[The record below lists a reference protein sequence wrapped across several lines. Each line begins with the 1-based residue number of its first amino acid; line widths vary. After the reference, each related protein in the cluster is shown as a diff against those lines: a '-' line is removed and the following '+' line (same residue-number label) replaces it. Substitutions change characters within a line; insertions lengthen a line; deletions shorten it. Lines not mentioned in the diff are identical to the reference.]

1 VATDEIARQLKH
13 KNTEALCVA
22 LGAGDLTSAAIA
34 TALQHLRGDDL
45 PEKVRRPRTTKR
57 RPEKTDAVAV
67 SGVGDLLCNFARCC
81 RPVPPEPIVGYITQG
96 RGVSIHRQD
105 CGNFLGLNQ
114 RSPERIIE
122 VGWGLSDS
130 ATYPVDLVLRAH
142 DRNGLIRDISTV
154 LADEGASVTNLSSHS
169 DRKTMQTVM
178 NISVEI
184 QDLPTLSTAISRLEQ
199 VPNVVSVR
207 RKV

>member
-1 VATDEIARQLKH
+1 
-13 KNTEALCVA
+13 
-22 LGAGDLTSAAIA
+22 
-34 TALQHLRGDDL
+34 
-45 PEKVRRPRTTKR
+45 
-57 RPEKTDAVAV
+57 
-67 SGVGDLLCNFARCC
+67 VGDLLCNFARCC

-122 VGWGLSDS
+122 VDWGLSES
-130 ATYPVDLVLRAH
+130 ATYPVDMVLRAH

-154 LADEGASVTNLSSHS
+154 LADEGASVTDLASHS

-184 QDLPTLSTAISRLEQ
+184 RDLPTLSTAITRLEQ